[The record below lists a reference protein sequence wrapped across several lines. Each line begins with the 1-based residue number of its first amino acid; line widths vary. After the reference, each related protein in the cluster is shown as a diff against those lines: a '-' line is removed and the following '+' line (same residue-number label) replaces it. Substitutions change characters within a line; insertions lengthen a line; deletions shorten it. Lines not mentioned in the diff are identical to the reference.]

1 MVREDTNQGWDC
13 QSKKLEAFLK
23 DITPPK
29 RKNYILSATD
39 RQHNIWL
46 RYPLAIKILHLEML
60 VQKLDYMYL
69 NPMQPHWLLCNQPAG
84 YKFSSAIFYERQ
96 LDEFGIL
103 TNFNEVF

>member
-1 MVREDTNQGWDC
+1 MKKWFVRTRTKAGKMKADNDPA
-13 QSKKLEAFLK
+13 L
-23 DITPPK
+23 
-29 RKNYILSATD
+29 KNYIVSATD
-39 RQHNIWL
+39 RLHNIWL
-46 RYPLAIKILHLEML
+46 QDPLAIKILHLEML
-60 VQKLDYMYL
+60 VQKLDYMRL